1 MSVLLTLLA
10 LAGAPPPAPGGSVQ
24 SGMVPVIA
32 AAERLILPP
41 LRPPV
46 TLAVDPLGGR
56 IVLRTAAAAAAT
68 AVRVRPL
75 LGSLCP
81 IAVAEGNALV
91 LRCRTRRLDAG
102 LSFERGRA
110 VLDVRELRGLPFRDP
125 DQRLNV
131 FYDPAVLAGDPCP
144 GSTPAAR
151 GECALAAHEPNQAAL
166 QFRLAVGT
174 GQHAWAALRLGDLAL
189 ANEDAVG
196 ALRWYIRAGTE
207 GPFGRMAFLRRCELT
222 GGCLASPR
230 SIAFSFVALPDM
242 MAAEVELR
250 AARAD
255 AFEGRLQRGL
265 DRLGALLASPSTRGI
280 CADAGLRFCRRLLLD
295 LLEQSDATTARAA
308 LDVYLQLPRRLEGP
322 MVLELARAAA
332 ERAAA
337 LGAPVFGGS
346 VMTSVF
352 QIVSPDEIA
361 EHLLRTAELFAAGND
376 LAKAGVVLE
385 YAESRL
391 DARQMSDARWL
402 ALRARLR
409 EQENAATASVD
420 PRVARRIEE
429 LSRQAAADLAAGRA
443 LAERARAISAAPALV
458 RPSQ

>member
-1 MSVLLTLLA
+1 
-10 LAGAPPPAPGGSVQ
+10 
-24 SGMVPVIA
+24 
-32 AAERLILPP
+32 
-41 LRPPV
+41 
-46 TLAVDPLGGR
+46 
-56 IVLRTAAAAAAT
+56 
-68 AVRVRPL
+68 
-75 LGSLCP
+75 
-81 IAVAEGNALV
+81 
-91 LRCRTRRLDAG
+91 
-102 LSFERGRA
+102 
-110 VLDVRELRGLPFRDP
+110 
-125 DQRLNV
+125 
-131 FYDPAVLAGDPCP
+131 
-144 GSTPAAR
+144 
-151 GECALAAHEPNQAAL
+151 
-166 QFRLAVGT
+166 
-174 GQHAWAALRLGDLAL
+174 
-189 ANEDAVG
+189 
-196 ALRWYIRAGTE
+196 
-207 GPFGRMAFLRRCELT
+207 
-222 GGCLASPR
+222 
-230 SIAFSFVALPDM
+230 
-242 MAAEVELR
+242 
-250 AARAD
+250 
-255 AFEGRLQRGL
+255 
-265 DRLGALLASPSTRGI
+265 
-280 CADAGLRFCRRLLLD
+280 
-295 LLEQSDATTARAA
+295 
-308 LDVYLQLPRRLEGP
+308 